1 MIYWS
6 LWLTFLKIGSFSFGG
21 GYAMIPLIQKEILS
35 HNWLDVSRFID
46 IIAIAQMT
54 PGAIAV
60 NSATYV
66 GNTVAGI
73 FGGIIATI
81 GVAMPS
87 FILGQFISHYH
98 EKYKKS
104 NSTKMVFYGI
114 RPVVAG
120 LILSAGFVVAKTVT
134 IDLEKLKQFKLE
146 GINFYSLIITA
157 IVWILLTKKKV
168 HPILL
173 IILSAILGII
183 LFYYLPI
190 LI

>member
-1 MIYWS
+1 MIYWI
-6 LWLTFLKIGSFSFGG
+6 LWMTFFKIGLFSFGG
-21 GYAMIPLIQKEILS
+21 GYAMIPLIQKEIIS
-35 HNWLDVSRFID
+35 HGWLEVSRFID

-66 GNTVAGI
+66 GNVTNGV

-81 GVAMPS
+81 GVATPS
-87 FILGQFISHYH
+87 FVIGQIIAHYH

-104 NSTKMVFYGI
+104 KLTKLVFYGI

-120 LILSAGFVVAKTVT
+120 LILSACFVVAKTVS
-134 IDLEKLKQFKLE
+134 IDLDLLRKFDLN
-146 GINFYSLIITA
+146 GINIKSIGISILI
-157 IVWILLTKKKV
+157 WYLLTKKKV

-173 IILSAILGII
+173 IILSSILGIL
-183 LFYYLPI
+183 LFYVV
-190 LI
+190 